1 MSKYKYPEIRYEDLN
16 QETKDAMEEA
26 HRIIHDPNVKHF
38 KTFRE
43 LWDDLLSEDE
53 DEDNN
58 S

>member
-26 HRIIHDPNVKHF
+26 YRIIHDPNTKHF

-53 DEDNN
+53 DEDN
-58 S
+58 ST